1 MAMAVAAGCG
11 PVLIRSHYCRD
22 MIASSSLCFDGVVAS
37 GQSAGVRTSST
48 TIARI
53 GRRRSSRFG
62 CSASDSE
69 VESSSYSTSGRM
81 QRMTITRSSRRGSS
95 SNSSSTHR
103 GSGRQEAL
111 RSRRQLDV
119 VVGDADADAIR
130 EEDQALGSFWDRLQL
145 AWRVLI
151 GAPSEAQATRK
162 RFSRLLVRDRGFN
175 STNLSRLYNAAKGA
189 IEEHVE
195 LEGDEDTEVAAV
207 VDRLGELRLDF
218 RVKRVKSVLRDEP
231 FSDHV
236 LPEMEP
242 SMSISGDQLWEDSSR
257 ASHNSEFRVGVAL
270 NERLPNSNLPGAK
283 PKMSI
288 SGDQLWEYS
297 RERLDLKARLGL
309 ALDRPSPNTVT
320 PDGERPVS
328 TSGGQLWEDNRAS
341 HDNEVARG
349 ASNLKS
355 TTVEE
360 ASDGTFPKPVL
371 PIEEP
376 NLSISGDQLWK
387 DDRASHLEDQVRG
400 SSELKSSALGGALNK
415 HSSDCI
421 LPDVKPFMS
430 INGGRLL
437 DESRVSQDLEDQV
450 GRSSNL
456 KSSDVGGDLN
466 EHSSDSILP
475 DVEPFMPNNGGRL
488 LDQSRAARDLAV
500 HIEEDSYVLSTTNVD
515 SKGWYTFSFTNAKVG
530 QRIGAT
536 TVDGDSD
543 TQL

>member
-1 MAMAVAAGCG
+1 MAMAVAAGGG
-11 PVLIRSHYCRD
+11 PVLISPHYGRD
-22 MIASSSLCFDGVVAS
+22 MIASSSLCFDGVAVS
-37 GQSAGVRTSST
+37 GRSAGVRTTST

-95 SNSSSTHR
+95 SSSGSSTHR

-111 RSRRQLDV
+111 RSRQQLDV

-130 EEDQALGSFWDRLQL
+130 EEEQALGSFWDRLQL

-257 ASHNSEFRVGVAL
+257 APHNSEFRVGVAL
-270 NERLPNSNLPGAK
+270 NERLPNSNLPSAK

-288 SGDQLWEYS
+288 SGDELWEYS
-297 RERLDLKARLGL
+297 R
-309 ALDRPSPNTVT
+309 DRPSPNTIA
-320 PDGERPVS
+320 PDGERLVS
-328 TSGGQLWEDNRAS
+328 TSGELWEDNWAS

-387 DDRASHLEDQVRG
+387 DDRASHLEDQVGG
-400 SSELKSSALGGALNK
+400 SSDLKSSAVGGALNK

-430 INGGRLL
+430 INGGWLL
-437 DESRVSQDLEDQV
+437 DESRISQDLEDQV
-450 GRSSNL
+450 GGSSNL
-456 KSSDVGGDLN
+456 KSSDLGGALN
-466 EHSSDSILP
+466 EHSSNSILP
-475 DVEPFMPNNGGRL
+475 DVEPLMSSNGGRL

-500 HIEEDSYVLSTTNVD
+500 HTEEDSYILSTTDVD
-515 SKGWYTFSFTNAKVG
+515 SKGWYTFSFTDAKVG